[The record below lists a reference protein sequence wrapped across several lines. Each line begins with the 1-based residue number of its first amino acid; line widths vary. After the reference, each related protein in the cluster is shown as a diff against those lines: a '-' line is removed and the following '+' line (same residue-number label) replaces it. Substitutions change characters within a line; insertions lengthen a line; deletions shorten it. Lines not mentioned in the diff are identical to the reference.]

1 MGLYVIPHLPPS
13 LYQLANPKRPQVVFT
28 GKELLASINNQKQR
42 HLQLQMDLKSNIPF
56 DHVGIFREKT
66 QV

>member
-28 GKELLASINNQKQR
+28 GKELLASINNQKQTSAVA
-42 HLQLQMDLKSNIPF
+42 DGP
-56 DHVGIFREKT
+56 
-66 QV
+66 